1 MAAII
6 RYRPDSQKIKGY
18 FDTVLTRKVLQDICL
33 LVTGQRSYTVEKDF
47 STYNKGRLVYVE
59 YRGIKNYVSL
69 SEVNIE
75 GRNQSLQSVPTAIN
89 LFYADKE
96 ENKRLFYYFL
106 PHNGN
111 AFTNYHT
118 FVYRLLMTA
127 GVRFL
132 NIGLYAPN
140 IILPYSDVDEIIE
153 DRNRNQGLNGSN
165 NSSFISKTGE
175 SIQIYAKTYGANKYE
190 FTLFGVALSRIAD
203 RSIELFNICEQD
215 LKELPKSSQTTLNA
229 LGNITMHN
237 TSMTL
242 EKNEYLTQQDKT
254 VLRSPTYVYNLLNRI
269 GNKHCALCDCEIPEI
284 IQGAHIWGV
293 AEIARHDE
301 LTDEEKFEH
310 AVSGDNGLWL
320 CQNHHKLFD
329 SDLLLIDNDGHIHVS
344 NTLHNTAI
352 QYIYDIT
359 KTKSLQ
365 ARTMSDRFKF
375 YLGRHN
381 ETHSFANMTMI

>member
-33 LVTGQRSYTVEKDF
+33 LVTKQRSYIVEKDYT
-47 STYNKGRLVYVE
+47 TYNKGRLVYVE
-59 YRGIKNYVSL
+59 YKGVKNYVSL

-89 LFYADKE
+89 LFYADKT

-111 AFTNYHT
+111 AFTHYHI

-127 GVRFL
+127 GVKFL
-132 NIGLYAPN
+132 NISLYAPKL
-140 IILPYSDVDEIIE
+140 ILPYSDVDEVIE
-153 DRNRNQGLNGSN
+153 DRSRNQGINGSN
-165 NSSFISKTGE
+165 NSSFVSKTGE
-175 SIQIYAKTYGANKYE
+175 SIQIYAKTYGASKYE
-190 FTLFGVALSRIAD
+190 STLFGVALSRITD
-203 RSIELFNICEQD
+203 RPIELFNICEQD
-215 LKELPKSSQTTLNA
+215 LKELPQSSQTTLKA

-269 GNKHCALCDCEIPEI
+269 GDKHCALCDCEIPEI

-301 LTDEEKFEH
+301 LTDEQKFEH
-310 AVSGDNGLWL
+310 AISGHNGLWL

-329 SDLLLIDNDGHIHVS
+329 SNLLFIDNDGHIHVS
-344 NTLHNTAI
+344 NTLHDTAI
-352 QYIYDIT
+352 QYIYEIT

-365 ARTMSDRFKF
+365 EKTMSDRFKY
-375 YLGRHN
+375 YLSMRN
-381 ETHSFANMTMI
+381 ETRCFDNMIRL